1 MVEMRAKISG
11 DKVVVDNERL
21 ANTLNARGYG
31 RLFDEEKLELSPV
44 EAMYLMEKKKLKIF
58 DGKDLEEEEVFD
70 KFSHVDE
77 RFGHKFIVYRD
88 LRKRGYRVK
97 CFHDLKNEG
106 VDYRLKPKRPQQ
118 RDIFVVCA
126 GEREEFT
133 IDRMVG
139 YIERIDPLIEEL
151 WVGVVDE
158 EGEVTYYKIE
168 EIEPKGKFEDVEGL
182 HCRGIL
188 LRDLV
193 MVKVKGDEKKIFEQ
207 GFYGSLSNGE
217 ISISL
222 IEALYL
228 VSRGI
233 LDVYRHNRKL
243 GSPELIEISR
253 AYQPDIEIRYQVYK
267 DLRERNVCVKT
278 GYKFGTHFRAYERD
292 PRRYHAE
299 YLIDVVKPDF
309 KSTWPNM
316 SRGIRLAHS
325 VRKVYVLAVVSEKIR
340 YISME
345 RIKP

>member
-1 MVEMRAKISG
+1 
-11 DKVVVDNERL
+11 
-21 ANTLNARGYG
+21 
-31 RLFDEEKLELSPV
+31 
-44 EAMYLMEKKKLKIF
+44 MYK
-58 DGKDLEEEEVFD
+58 
-70 KFSHVDE
+70 
-77 RFGHKFIVYRD
+77 RQVYRD

-243 GSPELIEISR
+243 GSPELIEISK

-325 VRKVYVLAVVSEKIR
+325 VRKVYVLAVASEKIR

>member
-168 EIEPKGKFEDVEGL
+168 EIEPKGKFEDVGGL

-243 GSPELIEISR
+243 GSPELIEISK

>member
-44 EAMYLMEKKKLKIF
+44 EAMYLMERKKLKIF

-168 EIEPKGKFEDVEGL
+168 EIEPKGKFEDVGGL

-193 MVKVKGDEKKIFEQ
+193 MVKVKGDEKKLFEQ

-228 VSRGI
+228 VGRGI

-243 GSPELIEISR
+243 GSPELIEISK

>member
-168 EIEPKGKFEDVEGL
+168 EIEPKGKFEDVGGL

-193 MVKVKGDEKKIFEQ
+193 MVKVKGDEKKLFEQ

-243 GSPELIEISR
+243 GSPELIEISK

>member
-168 EIEPKGKFEDVEGL
+168 EIEPKGKFEDVGGL

-193 MVKVKGDEKKIFEQ
+193 MVKVKGDEKKLFEQ

-228 VSRGI
+228 VGRGI

-243 GSPELIEISR
+243 GSPELIEISK